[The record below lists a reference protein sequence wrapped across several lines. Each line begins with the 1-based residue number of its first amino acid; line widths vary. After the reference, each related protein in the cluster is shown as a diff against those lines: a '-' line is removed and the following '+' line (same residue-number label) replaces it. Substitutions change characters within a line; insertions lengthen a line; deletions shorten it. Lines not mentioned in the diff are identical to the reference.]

1 MSGAE
6 NNDVLF
12 AQQGNLGSIT
22 LNRPKA
28 INALTHGMIGAIDA
42 ALQDWAENPA
52 IKLILIEGA
61 GERGFCA
68 GGDIRALYDHAKAG
82 SFVSPDAFFRDE
94 YRLNARIA
102 EYPKP
107 VVAFMDGIVMGGGIG
122 LSAHA
127 SHRVVTPR
135 SILAMPEVGIGFVPD
150 VGGTFLLARTPGHLG
165 MHAALTGSRLSAADA
180 LICGL
185 ADICVAVDSLPD
197 VAVLLTAC
205 TDAQAIRSALQA
217 HEQTVPSGVFQ
228 TGRPWIDSVYAN
240 TTIETILAAMES
252 HDEPEAKSAS
262 REIAGKSPTSVKVAL
277 RLLQE
282 ARVSDDLRICL
293 QKEYDAALT
302 FIRNHDFVEG
312 VRAAVV
318 DKDRTPHWSPAT
330 LADVTSE
337 NVEAYFRTSPK
348 TALF

>member
-1 MSGAE
+1 MSGVG
-6 NNDVLF
+6 NDDVLF
-12 AQQGNLGSIT
+12 TEQGNLGRIT

-42 ALQDWAENPA
+42 ALQDWAENQS
-52 IKLILIEGA
+52 IKLVLIEGA

-68 GGDIRALYDHAKAG
+68 GGDIRALYDSARAG
-82 SFVSPDAFFRDE
+82 SFAGPDAFFRDE

-102 EYPKP
+102 QYPKP

-150 VGGTFLLARTPGHLG
+150 VGGTFLLARAPDHLG
-165 MHAALTGSRLSAADA
+165 THAALTGGRLAASDA

-185 ADICVAVDSLPD
+185 ADICVAVETLPD
-197 VAVLLTAC
+197 LAVLLAEC
-205 TDAQAIRSALQA
+205 TDAEAIQSALQGHA
-217 HEQTVPSGVFQ
+217 QTLASGVFE
-228 TGRPWIDSVYAN
+228 TGRHWINSVYAN
-240 TTIETILAAMES
+240 TTVETILAALES
-252 HDEPEAKSAS
+252 RDEPEAKSAL
-262 REIAGKSPTSVKVAL
+262 REIVGKSPTSLKVTL

-282 ARVSDDLRICL
+282 AGISDGLKICL
-293 QKEYDAALT
+293 QREYDAALT
-302 FIRNHDFVEG
+302 CIRNHDFVEG

-330 LADVTSE
+330 LADVTQQ
-337 NVEAYFRTSPK
+337 NVDVYFRTSPDA
-348 TALF
+348 ALF